1 LTVYNT
7 PKKGGEVPEMRT
19 NIVLDD
25 DLIREG
31 LELTGS
37 RTKRELV
44 QMALEE
50 LVRRRKRKN
59 LADLA
64 GSLRFRDDF
73 DHKSLRETRH
83 DPR

>member
-1 LTVYNT
+1 
-7 PKKGGEVPEMRT
+7 MRT

-25 DLIREG
+25 ELVKEG
-31 LELTGS
+31 LELTGCRS
-37 RTKRELV
+37 KRELV
-44 QMALEE
+44 QTALEE

-64 GSLRFRDDF
+64 GCLRFRDDF
-73 DHKSLRETRH
+73 DHRALREVRR